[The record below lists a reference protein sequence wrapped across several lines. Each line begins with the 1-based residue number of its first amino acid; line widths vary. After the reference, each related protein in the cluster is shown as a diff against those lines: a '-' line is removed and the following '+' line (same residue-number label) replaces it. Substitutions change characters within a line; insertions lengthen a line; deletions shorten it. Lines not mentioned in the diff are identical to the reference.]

1 MAAFPI
7 PPPVGASAP
16 PPAAPPPSP
25 PQPQTPP
32 AATPKSPAAV
42 PPSFD
47 ALFDQAQKS
56 EVDGRDESSLA
67 RYPENMRSTI
77 RRLADYKL
85 PLPPRVQNDPY
96 WQTALTAAGDYDP
109 SFNVSDYANRQA
121 LKKSF
126 ETGKHADNI
135 TSFNTAIGHLSR
147 MRDSGDALHNRWA
160 PAWNAIANT
169 FDSSVLGSPEVGRY
183 EQDANAVAGELTRA
197 FRGTGGAESDVQAWR
212 KQMSHNG
219 SPSQLHANVDE
230 AIQLLKSRI
239 QELQDQYR
247 QGMGKNPPRFLSD
260 NARKVLQRMG
270 YNADEIEGVNRTPQQ
285 GAPNATAPTD
295 AMINVQ
301 IPGFKPG
308 QIHASQREKFLT
320 DHPGAKVLP

>member
-16 PPAAPPPSP
+16 PPSAPPPSP
-25 PQPQTPP
+25 PQPQAPP

-109 SFNVSDYANRQA
+109 SFNASEYANRQA
-121 LKKSF
+121 LKRSF

-135 TSFNTAIGHLSR
+135 ISFNTAIGHL
-147 MRDSGDALHNRWA
+147 GELKQTADALHNRSL
-160 PAWNAIANT
+160 PPWNYAANT
-169 FDSSVLGSPEVGRY
+169 VQSDLLGHPEVGNF
-183 EQDANAVAGELTRA
+183 EEAANAVSQELTRA
-197 FRGTGGAESDVQAWR
+197 FRGTGGAEADVQAWR
-212 KQMSHNG
+212 KQLTPNA
-219 SPSQLHANVDE
+219 SPDQFQGRITE
-230 AIQLLKSRI
+230 AVKLLKSRI
-239 QELQDQYR
+239 RELQDQYH

-285 GAPNATAPTD
+285 GAPNATAPAD